1 MNKKML
7 IIISFCFIAF
17 TLCSCSIF
25 KKSLDNRSQFSKQ
38 LIQTEE
44 YIRAEDWKKAQ
55 DSLTKSEQT
64 WKSIKPLLQ
73 IDIDH
78 DYVNE
83 VEDRFTLLKGYIE
96 TEDKSNALAAILSVQ
111 NIWKNIDQ
119 M

>member
-1 MNKKML
+1 LKKKTLVIVSFSL
-7 IIISFCFIAF
+7 IVFII
-17 TLCSCSIF
+17 CSCAVF
-25 KKSLDNRSQFSKQ
+25 KKPLDNRSNFSKQ

-44 YIRAEDWKKAQ
+44 YIRAENWKNAL
-55 DSLTKSEQT
+55 DSLRKSEQI
-64 WKSIKPLLQ
+64 WKQIKPLLQ

-83 VEDRFTLLKGYIE
+83 MEDRFIVLRGYIE
-96 TEDKSNALAAILSVQ
+96 TKDKSSALASILSLQ